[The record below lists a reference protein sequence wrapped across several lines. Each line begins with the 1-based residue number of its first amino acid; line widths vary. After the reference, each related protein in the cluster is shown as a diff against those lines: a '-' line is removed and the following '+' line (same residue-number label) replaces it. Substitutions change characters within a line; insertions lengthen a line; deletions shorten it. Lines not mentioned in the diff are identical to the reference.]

1 MRDRYVHITSLF
13 FTYCLWVL
21 SISPLSAQTPQPA
34 LRHYTA
40 DDGLPSSECYEIIQ
54 DRQGYIWISTDNGIS
69 RFDGYTFKNFGTA
82 EGLLDKTV
90 LVMKEDHQ
98 GWIWMSTFSG
108 NFYIYRGDTIAAY
121 AHNEVLQEIRS
132 KYYLVNNF
140 VVRGNGSLTVALQG
154 FNLMTITESGASYFH
169 DSPYAAQNGARLL
182 WHEDPFPSFFVDR
195 FMSISKEAYLVDRE
209 KYWDKNILHVNL
221 LTKDNQAYAYEFP
234 ANHTDQPPSQ
244 DRGSQ
249 SNGWDTQ
256 DGYILQ
262 HFDLL
267 YLVPVLGEPAFQTG
281 KSAGYINCL
290 LSLPDGSYYVGYNK
304 LGYNQF
310 GGVKYFK
317 DIASLLLDSPGVH
330 FLKDHTVSHILKDNS
345 GGLWMATTDDGVFYA
360 PAPAVLLVHSNEM
373 GKKNNLRR
381 IENYRQNF
389 LLGDASGGIYQLDQ
403 TLGLSKH
410 SQVNDLTTMDDF
422 FASDGVFGVSSP
434 LQILNKGY
442 WQNFSYYDEAHVQHK
457 GLSIKKM
464 RPSISPNSFWAIRTF
479 RGLFKFKWENKQLV
493 IQEEYALFDNNKL
506 TALAEEAD
514 TYPWVGSLNGLFQL
528 DQNRSLLIPVV
539 GDPIFQERVEDI
551 CLLPGGGIA
560 VGTRG
565 SGLYTLQNN
574 CLTVWTEQQGLSSN
588 TISQLKVVDNIL
600 WAASN
605 KGLNRIPLDQGIS
618 GNYVYTQKDGL
629 PDENIVDMAF
639 NHTDVML
646 LTKHAVTKLNQ
657 TLAAPSPE
665 TPLYIE
671 EVSLNGVPIKK
682 TALSQLRWRENNLQL
697 RYQLL
702 DYAQD
707 GGINYRFRLAPAA
720 PWVYT
725 ENNTLDL
732 LNLSPTD
739 YLLEIQAKDRTGRWI
754 AAEPLP
760 INIRPPFWQRL
771 WFASLCLFLAFLVG
785 YHFFRRRLKDL
796 AIQQERLGLEEQ
808 INQLKQQAYRAQM
821 NPHFIFNTLNAIQ
834 GLILGEQLEKE
845 KAVGYLSKF
854 SRLIRTALDASAQEK
869 ITLKQE
875 VELLHNYLALEQMR
889 FDHSFSYHITLAD
902 DLETEWVQIPPLLI
916 QPYVENAVLHGMEA
930 KQGDGVISI
939 ELTAENE
946 LLRVCIRDNGPGIY
960 TQQAKKEG
968 QNHALKRTS
977 YGMNITRQRLDVST
991 APHNKLQINELKNP
1005 AGMPIGTEII
1015 LLIPLSY
1022 AN

>member
-1 MRDRYVHITSLF
+1 
-13 FTYCLWVL
+13 
-21 SISPLSAQTPQPA
+21 
-34 LRHYTA
+34 
-40 DDGLPSSECYEIIQ
+40 
-54 DRQGYIWISTDNGIS
+54 
-69 RFDGYTFKNFGTA
+69 
-82 EGLLDKTV
+82 
-90 LVMKEDHQ
+90 
-98 GWIWMSTFSG
+98 
-108 NFYIYRGDTIAAY
+108 
-121 AHNEVLQEIRS
+121 
-132 KYYLVNNF
+132 
-140 VVRGNGSLTVALQG
+140 
-154 FNLMTITESGASYFH
+154 
-169 DSPYAAQNGARLL
+169 
-182 WHEDPFPSFFVDR
+182 
-195 FMSISKEAYLVDRE
+195 
-209 KYWDKNILHVNL
+209 
-221 LTKDNQAYAYEFP
+221 
-234 ANHTDQPPSQ
+234 
-244 DRGSQ
+244 
-249 SNGWDTQ
+249 
-256 DGYILQ
+256 
-262 HFDLL
+262 
-267 YLVPVLGEPAFQTG
+267 
-281 KSAGYINCL
+281 
-290 LSLPDGSYYVGYNK
+290 
-304 LGYNQF
+304 
-310 GGVKYFK
+310 
-317 DIASLLLDSPGVH
+317 
-330 FLKDHTVSHILKDNS
+330 
-345 GGLWMATTDDGVFYA
+345 
-360 PAPAVLLVHSNEM
+360 
-373 GKKNNLRR
+373 
-381 IENYRQNF
+381 
-389 LLGDASGGIYQLDQ
+389 
-403 TLGLSKH
+403 
-410 SQVNDLTTMDDF
+410 
-422 FASDGVFGVSSP
+422 
-434 LQILNKGY
+434 
-442 WQNFSYYDEAHVQHK
+442 
-457 GLSIKKM
+457 
-464 RPSISPNSFWAIRTF
+464 
-479 RGLFKFKWENKQLV
+479 
-493 IQEEYALFDNNKL
+493 
-506 TALAEEAD
+506 
-514 TYPWVGSLNGLFQL
+514 
-528 DQNRSLLIPVV
+528 
-539 GDPIFQERVEDI
+539 
-551 CLLPGGGIA
+551 
-560 VGTRG
+560 
-565 SGLYTLQNN
+565 
-574 CLTVWTEQQGLSSN
+574 
-588 TISQLKVVDNIL
+588 
-600 WAASN
+600 
-605 KGLNRIPLDQGIS
+605 
-618 GNYVYTQKDGL
+618 
-629 PDENIVDMAF
+629 
-639 NHTDVML
+639 ML